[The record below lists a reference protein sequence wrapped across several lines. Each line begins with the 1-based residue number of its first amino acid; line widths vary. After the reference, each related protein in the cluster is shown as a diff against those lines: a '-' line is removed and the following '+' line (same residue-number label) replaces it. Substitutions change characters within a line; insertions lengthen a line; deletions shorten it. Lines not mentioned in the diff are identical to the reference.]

1 MTCYW
6 KFTRKKIQHKK
17 IQKLKQDFATN
28 QCFYHPSRKE
38 KHSYLCVM

>member
-17 IQKLKQDFATN
+17 IQKLKQDLLLISASITL
-28 QCFYHPSRKE
+28 QE
-38 KHSYLCVM
+38 KRNTVIYM